1 MNSIYAI
8 IKVMEE
14 QGYDGIKIISFTS
27 CITHK
32 RSSTVNLSS
41 SYFFRPPQIGSHVGS
56 SLLAPVV
63 F

>member
-14 QGYDGIKIISFTS
+14 QGYDGTKIISFDN

-32 RSSTVNLSS
+32 RSSTVNLTSS
-41 SYFFRPPQIGSHVGS
+41 TFF
-56 SLLAPVV
+56 
-63 F
+63 